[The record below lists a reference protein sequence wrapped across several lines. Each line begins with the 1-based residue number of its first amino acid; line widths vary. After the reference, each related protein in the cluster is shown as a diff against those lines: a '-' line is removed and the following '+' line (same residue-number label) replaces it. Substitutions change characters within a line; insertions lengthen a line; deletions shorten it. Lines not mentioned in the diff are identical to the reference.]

1 MLDRT
6 TPPTISRFGH
16 LTLPRPTLSTLSNN
30 IPLSVIGNG
39 ADEICRLS
47 LIWERGGAEAMTMH
61 HGAITAL
68 MMREGAGSHTAT
80 EVADTLEFNGAQL
93 RIDVGAHTSRLELTA
108 TNSRMPHVLPVIADI
123 ITAPQFPAHELGVVL
138 ENRARAL
145 EIERHKVGYHS
156 RHAIN
161 AMMMGDSHPLAIEA
175 TPDAIRAL
183 ARQEIVDTWRTLF
196 NSVSP
201 SVFLAG
207 HVTPAITEA
216 VDHTIGAMKVSAGEG
231 CQNIIPFTPED
242 PGTKVI
248 ERHGSLQSAVRI
260 ALPAIPREHPDYI
273 PLRILV
279 TALGGYFG
287 SRLMLNI
294 REDKGYTYGIQSS
307 LLGYREGSMTMIGSE
322 CDNKYTNALIDE
334 TLGELDRMSSGDF
347 TDTEIERVRSYVMSQ
362 LAAVSDTPFSIC
374 SYYENI
380 LLANVPADYHEQQQ
394 QALQAINPD
403 SLARLAADYLRPS
416 DARIAIAGDMK
427 TQK

>member
-6 TPPTISRFGH
+6 TPPPISRFGH
-16 LTLPRPTLSTLSNN
+16 LTLPHPTLSTLSNN
-30 IPLSVIGNG
+30 LPLTVIENG

-68 MMREGAGSHTAT
+68 MMREGAGSRSAA

-108 TNSRMPHVLPVIADI
+108 TNSRLPHVLPAIVDI

-161 AMMMGDSHPLAIEA
+161 AMMMGDNHPLAAEA
-175 TPDAIRAL
+175 TPEAIRAVT
-183 ARQEIVDTWRTLF
+183 RDEIVGTWQTLF
-196 NSVSP
+196 ACGTP
-201 SVFLAG
+201 ATFLAG
-207 HVTPAITEA
+207 NVTPAIVDA
-216 VDHTIGAMKVSAGEG
+216 VDRTIGAMSISPAPGR
-231 CQNIIPFTPED
+231 QNIMPFTPAA
-242 PGTKVI
+242 PGTRVI
-248 ERHGSLQSAVRI
+248 ERPGALQSAVRI

-294 REDKGYTYGIQSS
+294 REDKGYTYGIQSN

-322 CDNKYTNALIDE
+322 CDNRYTRALIDE
-334 TLGELDRMSSGDF
+334 TFGELDRLSSGDF
-347 TDTEIERVRSYVMSQ
+347 TDAEIERVRSYVMSQ

-374 SYYENI
+374 SYYENMI
-380 LLANVPADYHEQQQ
+380 LANVPADYHEQQQ
-394 QALQAINPD
+394 QALQAITPD
-403 SLARLAADYLRPS
+403 SLARLADAYLRPS

-427 TQK
+427 S